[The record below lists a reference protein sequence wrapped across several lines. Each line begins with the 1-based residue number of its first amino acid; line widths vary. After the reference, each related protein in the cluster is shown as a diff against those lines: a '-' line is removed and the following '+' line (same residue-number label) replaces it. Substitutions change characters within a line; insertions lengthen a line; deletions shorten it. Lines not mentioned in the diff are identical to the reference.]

1 MKGTVP
7 KCQQKGKI
15 PWEKCRL
22 ITACYQGITQGEDK
36 VKYSNESFCDKVQ
49 L

>member
-1 MKGTVP
+1 MKGAVP

-15 PWEKCRL
+15 PWEISRL

>member
-1 MKGTVP
+1 MKGAVP

-15 PWEKCRL
+15 PWEVSRL
-22 ITACYQGITQGEDK
+22 ITAGYQGITQGKDK
-36 VKYSNESFCDKVQ
+36 VEYSNESLCDEVQ